1 MQRKII
7 ASEVAACLA
16 ANKEPSGQVEFSTVE
31 AAAITAAVTDALN
44 AQNKKN
50 TPPAVSAVQ
59 VVYTEEGLP
68 TVDPMVKSKSVG
80 QNINRILNKAK
91 K

>member
-1 MQRKII
+1 M
-7 ASEVAACLA
+7 
-16 ANKEPSGQVEFSTVE
+16 E
-31 AAAITAAVTDALN
+31 ADAITVAVTDALN

-59 VVYTEEGLP
+59 VVDIEAGVP
-68 TVDPMVKSKSVG
+68 TADPAVKSKSVG
-80 QNINRILNKAK
+80 QKLNRILNKAK

>member
-1 MQRKII
+1 M
-7 ASEVAACLA
+7 
-16 ANKEPSGQVEFSTVE
+16 E

-44 AQNKKN
+44 ANNKNN

-59 VVYTEEGLP
+59 FVDTEAVVP
-68 TVDPMVKSKSVG
+68 TADPMVKSKSVG
-80 QNINRILNKAK
+80 QKLNRIINKAK